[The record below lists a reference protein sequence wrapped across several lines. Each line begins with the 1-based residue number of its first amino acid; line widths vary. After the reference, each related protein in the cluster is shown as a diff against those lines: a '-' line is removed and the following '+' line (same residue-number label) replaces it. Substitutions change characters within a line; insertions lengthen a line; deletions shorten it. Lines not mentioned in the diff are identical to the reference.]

1 MEAKQTPI
9 RIHRLDY
16 VPFVWIVTTTR
27 LDVSIN
33 SPDTLV
39 SVTLDI
45 QPNPAAKPS
54 DELLLN
60 GRGLSLLSIEIDG
73 LHLAVDRYCLD
84 SNQLR
89 IFGLTGQHQVKV
101 TSTCTPYTNTALE
114 GLYLSGD
121 MLCTQCEPEG
131 FRRICYY
138 PDRPDAVSYT
148 HLTLPTTSFV

>member
-1 MEAKQTPI
+1 MEAEQTPI
-9 RIHRLDY
+9 RIRRSDY
-16 VPFVWIVTTTR
+16 APFDWTVTTTR
-27 LDVSIN
+27 LDVSID

-60 GRGLSLLSIEIDG
+60 GRGLTLLSVEVDG
-73 LHLAVDRYCLD
+73 LHLAVDRYRLD

-89 IFGLTGQHQVKV
+89 ITGLTGQHQVKV
-101 TSTCTPYTNTALE
+101 TSTCKPYTNTALE

-138 PDRPDAVSYT
+138 PDRPDVMSIFTVRIEAD
-148 HLTLPTTSFV
+148 LK

>member
-1 MEAKQTPI
+1 MEAKHTPA

-16 VPFVWIVTTTR
+16 APFAWTVTTTR

-39 SVTLDI
+39 TATLDI

-60 GRGLSLLSIEIDG
+60 GRGLSLLSIEVDG
-73 LHLAVDRYCLD
+73 LHLAVDRYSLD

-101 TSTCTPYTNTALE
+101 TSTCTPYT
-114 GLYLSGD
+114 LS
-121 MLCTQCEPEG
+121 L
-131 FRRICYY
+131 I
-138 PDRPDAVSYT
+138 
-148 HLTLPTTSFV
+148 HI